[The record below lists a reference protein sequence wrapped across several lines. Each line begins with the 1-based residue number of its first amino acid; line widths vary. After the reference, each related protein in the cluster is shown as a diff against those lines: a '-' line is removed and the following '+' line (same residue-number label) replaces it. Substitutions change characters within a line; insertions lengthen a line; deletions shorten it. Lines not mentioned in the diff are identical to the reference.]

1 MFFLRLFVVIFI
13 ALFSTES
20 SFANKSAETDVLCPA
35 GTNPKVFKRKHSVR
49 IVCVDSVGRFH
60 NAVQKSKPKTKIN
73 TIKQKPETIRYVAPY
88 PASNNNVLEQEKPT
102 DQTIIRHYYVPLQKS
117 ISAQG
122 TDPKQVMAEGLV
134 NQEVTRPQ
142 IIKEA
147 SIADSFEGFYLGLM
161 YHSTFLNASNTAT
174 SEGFAGAA
182 STGKFVQKENQSI
195 VEHGPTGVIGYN
207 TLFLNQRMLVGIEA
221 RMGYS
226 ILDSNYFNGYTTRFG
241 TATYNYHN
249 FANNTFNWPS
259 IHARVGVLLFERF
272 LPYVTAG
279 LGVYTINYGND
290 KQATY
295 SGGSSY
301 YPYSV
306 SGNKTSVNFPVG
318 GGLEFALNQ
327 HIHLRLEY
335 LYTIYIA
342 ATENYSAYNGANTP
356 SRLTYDYTLG
366 SHSVLFGVMLYF

>member
-13 ALFSTES
+13 LLFSIES

-49 IVCVDSVGRFH
+49 IVCVDGIGKFH

-73 TIKQKPETIRYVAPY
+73 IIKQKPETIRYVAPY

-102 DQTIIRHYYVPLQKS
+102 DQTIIRHYYVPLQKPV
-117 ISAQG
+117 ATQEF
-122 TDPKQVMAEGLV
+122 DAKQFITEETIKSQTLKEGSL
-134 NQEVTRPQ
+134 
-142 IIKEA
+142 
-147 SIADSFEGFYLGLM
+147 ADSFEGFYLGLM

-174 SEGFAGAA
+174 SESFTGAS
-182 STGKFVQKENQSI
+182 STSKYVQKENQSI

-226 ILDSNYFNGYTTRFG
+226 ILDSNYFNGYTTKLG
-241 TATYNYHN
+241 TSPYNYHN
-249 FANNTFNWPS
+249 FANNIFNWPS
-259 IHARVGVLLFERF
+259 VHARVGVLLFERF

-279 LGVYTINYGND
+279 LGVYTVNYGND

-342 ATENYSAYNGANTP
+342 STENYSAYNGANTP
-356 SRLTYDYTLG
+356 SRLNYDYTLG

>member
-1 MFFLRLFVVIFI
+1 MFLLRLFIVIFVV
-13 ALFSTES
+13 LFSIEES
-20 SFANKSAETDVLCPA
+20 SANKNTETDVHCSV
-35 GTNPKVFKRKHSVR
+35 GKNPKIFKHKNGVKV
-49 IVCVDSVGRFH
+49 VCVDSAGKFH
-60 NAVQKSKPKTKIN
+60 NSVQKSKPKTKIN
-73 TIKQKPETIRYVAPY
+73 IIKQKPKTIRYVAPY
-88 PASNNNVLEQEKPT
+88 PSSDNRISEQEKPA

-117 ISAQG
+117 SVPQLAN
-122 TDPKQVMAEGLV
+122 A
-134 NQEVTRPQ
+134 NQTKTEEVVKREVE
-142 IIKEA
+142 KEA
-147 SIADSFEGFYLGLM
+147 SLADSFEGFYLGLM

-174 SEGFAGAA
+174 SESFTGAS
-182 STGKFVQKENQSI
+182 STSKYVQKENQSI

-226 ILDSNYFNGYTTRFG
+226 IIDSNYFNGYTTKF
-241 TATYNYHN
+241 ATSAYNYHN
-249 FANNTFNWPS
+249 FANNIFNWPS
-259 IHARVGVLLFERF
+259 VHARIGVLLFERF
-272 LPYVTAG
+272 LPYITAG
-279 LGVYTINYGND
+279 LGVYTVNYGND

-295 SGGSSY
+295 SGAGTY

-342 ATENYSAYNGANTP
+342 STENYSAYNGVNTP
-356 SRLTYDYTLG
+356 SHLNYDYTLG